1 MRALSRISRRARLG
15 IAAGSVAVVML
26 AAGCATVP
34 PAPTSSLTA
43 AKAAIANAER
53 ADASRYA
60 GAELGAARQKLAQAD
75 RAVAAE
81 DMVVAQRLAEQ
92 SRVEADLALAR
103 TEEAKATDI
112 NQEMKRGADAL
123 TEEMQRSGGQE

>member
-1 MRALSRISRRARLG
+1 
-15 IAAGSVAVVML
+15 
-26 AAGCATVP
+26 
-34 PAPTSSLTA
+34 
-43 AKAAIANAER
+43 
-53 ADASRYA
+53 
-60 GAELGAARQKLAQAD
+60 
-75 RAVAAE
+75 
-81 DMVVAQRLAEQ
+81 MVVAQRLAEQ